1 MNYRS
6 LNEAIESV
14 TNPQPKNEALTSLQE
29 QEYIAML
36 ESALESI
43 AEAMECSVEDLLE
56 DVQTP
61 QRKAEG
67 EKDIKNLKGT
77 YKRRIKKAARTPL
90 NSKASDDAMTRAND
104 TLTDL
109 SNRTAKNDTERKSTE
124 LYGHRGK
131 IIKKK

>member
-1 MNYRS
+1 MKFRS
-6 LNEAIESV
+6 LNESILSV
-14 TNPQPKNEALTSLQE
+14 TNPQPEFTQE
-29 QEYIAML
+29 EYIELL

-43 AEAMECSVEDLLE
+43 AEELECDVEDLLE

-109 SNRTAKNDTERKSTE
+109 SNRTAKNDTERKSTK